1 MIIMRWRNCNHE
13 GKGNIL
19 LSEEVQPE
27 NRTRDGHGRWIM
39 KKW

>member
-1 MIIMRWRNCNHE
+1 MR
-13 GKGNIL
+13 GKGKIL

-27 NRTRDGHGRWIM
+27 NRTRDGHGRCIM